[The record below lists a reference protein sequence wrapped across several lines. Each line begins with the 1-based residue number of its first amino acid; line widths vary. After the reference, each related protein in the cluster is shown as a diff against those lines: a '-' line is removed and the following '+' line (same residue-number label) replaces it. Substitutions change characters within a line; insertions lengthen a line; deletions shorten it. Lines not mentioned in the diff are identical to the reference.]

1 MRLLFWFLLSFL
13 IVVMLL
19 QLLLPLQV
27 MLVVLVFFFI
37 HNADSSST
45 DVDSHASGRS
55 PQSSRIC
62 SGAYVATDVFTE
74 PLTRA

>member
-27 MLVVLVFFFI
+27 MLVVLVFFSYI
-37 HNADSSST
+37 TLTLLPRTLILTHLGGARNLVPTWPQMCSL
-45 DVDSHASGRS
+45 SH
-55 PQSSRIC
+55 
-62 SGAYVATDVFTE
+62 
-74 PLTRA
+74 